1 MIYLE
6 GEKDMDEK
14 TKELIQNVCEEWI
27 EAKSILQKLNPKF
40 EGLEL
45 MEATKTVVE
54 QTNKF
59 KISAQINASRKTG
72 NITTNVSK
80 SVGREYSP
88 YGSVMATDKQKK
100 YLSWK
105 KIPYTDSL
113 TSKQA
118 SELISRDKEKGQ
130 GTDIG
135 SKKDAEFF

>member
-1 MIYLE
+1 
-6 GEKDMDEK
+6 MDEK

-59 KISAQINASRKTG
+59 KISAQINASRKAG
-72 NITTNVSK
+72 NNMSNVSK
-80 SVGREYSP
+80 PVNPSYRD
-88 YGSVMATDKQKK
+88 GSMMATDKQKK

-105 KIPYTDSL
+105 KIPFTDSL

-118 SELISRDKEKGQ
+118 SELISKDKEKEKGQ
-130 GTDIG
+130 GIG
-135 SKKDAEFF
+135 NKEEFF